1 MNNKGFAISTMMYM
15 ILILGLTIVAIVIA
29 MFNTRGN
36 ILSKLRNDVQ
46 NEINDVED
54 NDYVCVGL
62 GTTGSYNVGDKYN
75 CSVSNTED
83 YDFYVLSSD
92 SDNVNLIMSENLTF
106 DKGNYGNS
114 DDVVTNSKVAYI
126 TDTDYSVNNEYKPI
140 TALKVLKR
148 ITDNWFNV
156 DSRVDIVDSIDYT
169 SYKARLLSYSDITN
183 DNIEYI
189 EDTLTSTIYQEN
201 IIYSV
206 SSNEIK
212 HEKLVTDEFDIV
224 PVITI
229 SKTKLKN

>member
-46 NEINDVED
+46 NEINDTVD
-54 NDYVCVGL
+54 NDYVCVGINTS
-62 GTTGSYNVGDKYN
+62 GTYTVGDKYN

-83 YDFYVLSSD
+83 YDFYVLSNNG
-92 SDNVNLIMSENLTF
+92 DNVNLIMSESITF

-126 TDTDYSVNNEYKPI
+126 TDTDYEEINEYKPT

-148 ITDNWFNV
+148 ITDNWFNI
-156 DSRVDIVDSIDYT
+156 DSRSDNTDYIDYAN
-169 SYKARLLSYSDITN
+169 YKARLLSYSDITN
-183 DNIEYI
+183 DNIENI
-189 EDTLTSTIYQEN
+189 TDTLTSTIYEN
-201 IIYSV
+201 NKIYSV
-206 SSNEIK
+206 VSNEINN
-212 HEKLVTDEFDIV
+212 EKLVTDEFNIV

-229 SKTKLKN
+229 AKTKLKN